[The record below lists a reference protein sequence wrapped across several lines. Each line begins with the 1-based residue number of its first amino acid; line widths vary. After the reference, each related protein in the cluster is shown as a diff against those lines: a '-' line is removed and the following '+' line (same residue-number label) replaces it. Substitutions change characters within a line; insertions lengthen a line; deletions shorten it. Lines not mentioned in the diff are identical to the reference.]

1 MQIKTFQPTD
11 HKIKAVVYGASWSGK
26 TVFGWTAP
34 KPIFASAEGGLLSIA
49 EKNPA
54 FVEIKSLKDLSD
66 LLDYLKN
73 QKHDFETVIIDS
85 ISEIND
91 IIKQEIERKTW
102 RSMQIQDWG
111 DLWKKIRSILRGF
124 RDLPMHT
131 LFIAQESNEKDE
143 DKIEKIVPSLNG
155 KAATEIAYFMDI
167 VGYLF
172 IEKATGDRKMITS
185 PNAKLLTKDRSN
197 TIWNDTE
204 PDFSVWVEKVK
215 WIKIGEQ
222 SIVAEHETPTEEEK
236 PAAPKKPLPQ
246 PKKTDAKSADKKPM
260 ITENTAKELFTVW
273 NEMWWLYM
281 EKLPEDKDQA
291 GSLKYTAEK
300 NDPTRKKTM
309 ETLFQVDSSTK
320 LTEEQAK
327 ELIKRTRSKIAE
339 LKKLPTPE
347 QTEEAADESE
357 AEMPVEETPTEE
369 APATEVEQPESEE
382 VSPEEPEAE
391 ESAEQTEEAVEPAFW
406 Q

>member
-26 TVFGWTAP
+26 TVFGGTAP

-54 FVEIKSLKDLSD
+54 FVEIKSLKDLAD

-143 DKIEKIVPSLNG
+143 DKIEKIVPSLNW

-172 IEKATGDRKMITS
+172 IDKATGDRKMITS

-222 SIVAEHETPTEEEK
+222 AIVAEHESSNEEEK
-236 PAAPKKPLPQ
+236 PAAPKKDLPQ
-246 PKKTDAKSADKKPM
+246 PKKPAKTEDKKPM
-260 ITENTAKELFTVW
+260 ITEKTAKELFTVW

-281 EKLPEDKDQA
+281 EKLPEDKDQT

-327 ELIKRTRSKIAE
+327 ELITRTRSKIVE
-339 LKKLPTPE
+339 LKKLPTPKPS
-347 QTEEAADESE
+347 EEVADESESETAQPE

-369 APATEVEQPESEE
+369 APATEVEQPE
-382 VSPEEPEAE
+382 
-391 ESAEQTEEAVEPAFW
+391 EAVEPAFW